1 MLARGKKVAKAEGF
15 SAPGPAQPPDWH
27 ADSQNPHP
35 FLNCRKGGLQSCCRC
50 HSERSVPML
59 SFSGNRAFRFPVGTR
74 SRRIPPTLLPLRV
87 PHPSFLRVGI
97 SLASEAAPP
106 TGVPDTRRCRAPEVV
121 APGPGTFLSPVWLCV
136 LCVSVSSVS
145 LCPLCLSVLCV

>member
-50 HSERSVPML
+50 HSERSVPMF

-74 SRRIPPTLLPLRV
+74 SRRISPKLLLLRV
-87 PHPSFLRVGI
+87 PHPACPEPAKGVSKGGFSDVVIL
-97 SLASEAAPP
+97 SEAS
-106 TGVPDTRRCRAPEVV
+106 RC
-121 APGPGTFLSPVWLCV
+121 FLSPKIVPSDFRSGRAV
-136 LCVSVSSVS
+136 EES
-145 LCPLCLSVLCV
+145 LRSFP